1 MSIVLGKIRL
11 FFSCPHHGY
20 KSTCECLS
28 TFLYYYL
35 LLQCFSWNALQCV
48 DSVLLVCAKPK
59 PFNSVS
65 QGHADLTQYH
75 AK

>member
-1 MSIVLGKIRL
+1 MFEYILV
-11 FFSCPHHGY
+11 
-20 KSTCECLS
+20 
-28 TFLYYYL
+28 L